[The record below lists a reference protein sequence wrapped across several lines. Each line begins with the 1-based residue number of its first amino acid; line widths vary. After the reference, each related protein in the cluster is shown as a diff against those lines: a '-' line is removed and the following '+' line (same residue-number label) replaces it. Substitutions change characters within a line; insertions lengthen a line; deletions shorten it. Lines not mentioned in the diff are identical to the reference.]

1 LAVHG
6 GKTYGALVSAQ
17 GLRDLPGGEGLLG
30 ALFQTA
36 EDGLP
41 LFRVIRHV
49 IISNLKIILNLYGY
63 YRTPGEKVKGG

>member
-1 LAVHG
+1 MEKILIVDDSALQAAKLKSILDDEYQVAV
-6 GKTYGALVSAQ
+6 A
-17 GLRDLPGGEGLLG
+17 
-30 ALFQTA
+30 QTA